1 MTKFTHSYYQKVIH
15 LRSKVYIKH
24 TTIHIHGDNLY
35 LDMCIYIFLQS
46 LSLAARG
53 ELLGHKIVHQFGFSF
68 KCIADLLK
76 TLNLLAHIKLQLSR
90 KTAGPIFWALNSSS
104 SHLQTQLVVIVAKWL
119 VLFQSHACQAQV
131 FDQHLG
137 SPSLPQGSFA
147 CADIFSSACFHCV
160 VIPHSCCASLFSV

>member
-76 TLNLLAHIKLQLSR
+76 TLNLLAHINCSCHARQQVQSSERWIPHLLTCRHNLWSL
-90 KTAGPIFWALNSSS
+90 WLNDWCSS
-104 SHLQTQLVVIVAKWL
+104 SHTPARLKCLTSTLGVLPFPKAHLPVQTSFPQLVSIVL
-119 VLFQSHACQAQV
+119 
-131 FDQHLG
+131 
-137 SPSLPQGSFA
+137 
-147 CADIFSSACFHCV
+147 
-160 VIPHSCCASLFSV
+160 